1 MIVALDKIKTHLNI
15 DKDFV
20 EDDNYLMSLSEVAE
34 CVVERHIGY
43 KFSKLMEDNDGQL
56 PMPIQHAMLLFIG
69 TMYANRES
77 VTFGSANV
85 LPHAYDYIL
94 QLFENY
100 DVWC

>member
-1 MIVALDKIKTHLNI
+1 MYVALDKIKTHLNI

-43 KFSKLMEDNDGQL
+43 KFSKMIEDNDGQL

-77 VTFGSANV
+77 VTYGSPNI

>member
-1 MIVALDKIKTHLNI
+1 MYVALDKIKTHLNI

-43 KFSKLMEDNDGQL
+43 KFSKLIEDHDGQL

-77 VTFGSANV
+77 VTFGSASE
-85 LPHAYDYIL
+85 LPLSYNYIL

>member
-1 MIVALDKIKTHLNI
+1 MYVALDKIKTHLNI

-20 EDDNYLMSLSEVAE
+20 ADDNYLMSLSEVAE

-43 KFSKLMEDNDGQL
+43 KFSDLMSKNDGQL
-56 PMPIQHAMLLFIG
+56 PMPLQHAMLLLIG

-77 VTFGSANV
+77 VTYGSANI

>member
-1 MIVALDKIKTHLNI
+1 MYVALDKIKTHLNI
-15 DKDFV
+15 DKDFI

-77 VTFGSANV
+77 VTFGSANA

>member
-1 MIVALDKIKTHLNI
+1 MNIALDKIKKHLNI
-15 DKDFV
+15 DTDFT
-20 EDDNYLMSLSEVAE
+20 EDDAYLSSLAEVAE

-43 KFSKLMEDNDGQL
+43 KFSDLIEKNDGQL
-56 PMPIQHAMLLFIG
+56 PMPLQHAMLLFIG

-77 VTFGSANV
+77 VTFGSASE
-85 LPHAYDYIL
+85 LPLSYNYIL

>member
-1 MIVALDKIKTHLNI
+1 MYVALDKIKTHLNI

-20 EDDNYLMSLSEVAE
+20 EDDNYLMSVSEVAE

>member
-1 MIVALDKIKTHLNI
+1 MYVALDKIKTHLNI

>member
-1 MIVALDKIKTHLNI
+1 MYVALDKIKTHLNI
-15 DKDFV
+15 DKDFI